1 MDVWMDRYLDE
12 DMGMIFLKVN
22 SVASKTHTDR
32 ACIDEQIDAW

>member
-1 MDVWMDRYLDE
+1 MCGWIDFFDE
-12 DMGMIFLKVN
+12 DMGMIFLKIN